1 MANRMLRMCM
11 VTFIWALHVD
21 ATNRWPER
29 TRKDL
34 KAVSAAIEKYKT
46 VRHDTSTSSEAIFQE
61 CLQRAS
67 QVQTIA
73 DYQAVIAYYVSSFN
87 DDSLKLTFCR
97 AQKKVCWP
105 GFIVT
110 YQHNAYIVAYVSDRY
125 PRTLLPPLGAELIA
139 CDGIPVS
146 RYMSDYVKPYRAAC
160 ESDFVHTVPYVG
172 IYDNNM
178 WSHKISSCT
187 FLVDGKQLMVPLLW
201 RWRARCCLDEQIDEL
216 LKKSCELRSAPA
228 RPTKQIQLP
237 SNGAILTIT

>member
-1 MANRMLRMCM
+1 MANRLLSMFM
-11 VTFIWALHVD
+11 VTFIWVLYLD

-34 KAVSAAIEKYKT
+34 KAVDAAIEKYKAD
-46 VRHDTSTSSEAIFQE
+46 RHASTSSSAIFQE

-67 QVQTIA
+67 QVQTVA
-73 DYQAVIAYYVSSFN
+73 DYQAIIAYYVSSFN

-105 GFIVT
+105 GFIVI
-110 YQHNAYIVAYVSDRY
+110 YQHGAYIVAYVSDRY
-125 PRTLLPPLGAELIA
+125 PRALLPPLGAELIA
-139 CDGIPVS
+139 CDGIPVAC
-146 RYMSDYVKPYRAAC
+146 YMSDYVTPYRVAC

-178 WSHKISSCT
+178 WAHKISSCT

-201 RWRARCCLDEQIDEL
+201 KWRSRCCLNEQIDEL
-216 LKKSCELRSAPA
+216 LNKSYEPRLACDK
-228 RPTKQIQLP
+228 PTKQIQLP
-237 SNGAILTIT
+237 SNCAALTIT